1 MHWVYGVWVEYNG
14 LNLKQLAHFSQQ
26 HHFSQSVTENNS

>member
-1 MHWVYGVWVEYNG
+1 